1 MRMLAGGML
10 LMAMACTASPS
21 DGEPGNE
28 TPREVGASGYRC
40 NAEALADLVGHAATQ
55 ELGAEA
61 LRRSG
66 SRALRWI
73 RPGDI
78 VTMDYRED
86 RLNIHLD
93 DQGRVERFN
102 CG

>member
-1 MRMLAGGML
+1 MKMMLAAL
-10 LMAMACTASPS
+10 LPLTMACTAVPAEE
-21 DGEPGNE
+21 EPE
-28 TPREVGASGYRC
+28 PVGGSGHRCDASTLGH
-40 NAEALADLVGHAATQ
+40 LVGRDATQ
-55 ELGAEA
+55 ALGAEA

-66 SRALRWI
+66 ARALRWI
-73 RPGDI
+73 RPGDA

-93 DQGRVERFN
+93 GRNRVERFA

>member
-1 MRMLAGGML
+1 MKRALAL
-10 LMAMACTASPS
+10 LLPVTMACAAVPPE
-21 DGEPGNE
+21 DAAEPGGGSGD
-28 TPREVGASGYRC
+28 RCDASSLG
-40 NAEALADLVGHAATQ
+40 NLVGREASEA
-55 ELGAEA
+55 LGAEA

-73 RPGDI
+73 RPGDM

-93 DQGRVERFN
+93 DRNRIERFA

>member
-1 MRMLAGGML
+1 MRAALVL
-10 LMAMACTASPS
+10 LLPLTLACTAVPPEDGADAEAPS
-21 DGEPGNE
+21 GGRCD
-28 TPREVGASGYRC
+28 ASGLG
-40 NAEALADLVGHAATQ
+40 NLVGREASEA
-55 ELGAEA
+55 LGAEA

-66 SRALRWI
+66 SRRLRWI

-78 VTMDYRED
+78 VTMDYNEH

-93 DQGRVERFN
+93 DRNRVDHFA

>member
-1 MRMLAGGML
+1 MKTLVALLLPVTMACAAVPPEDTTPAGGGDGR
-10 LMAMACTASPS
+10 CDASNL
-21 DGEPGNE
+21 G
-28 TPREVGASGYRC
+28 
-40 NAEALADLVGHAATQ
+40 DLVGREASEA
-55 ELGAEA
+55 LGAEA

-66 SRALRWI
+66 SRTLRWI

-78 VTMDYRED
+78 VTMDYSEQ

-93 DQGRVERFN
+93 ERNRVDHFA

>member
-1 MRMLAGGML
+1 MKAALVL
-10 LMAMACTASPS
+10 LLPLTMACTAVPAEEA
-21 DGEPGNE
+21 GEPAA
-28 TPREVGASGYRC
+28 PGAGSGGRC
-40 NAEALADLVGHAATQ
+40 NSSALGDLIGREASEA
-55 ELGAEA
+55 LGAEA

-66 SRALRWI
+66 SRRLRWI

-78 VTMDYRED
+78 VTMDYSEQ

-93 DQGRVERFN
+93 AGNRVERFA

>member
-1 MRMLAGGML
+1 MKAALAL
-10 LMAMACTASPS
+10 LLALTMACTAVPAEEAA
-21 DGEPGNE
+21 EPAE
-28 TPREVGASGYRC
+28 PAVGPGGRCDASGLG
-40 NAEALADLVGHAATQ
+40 NLVGREASDA
-55 ELGAEA
+55 LGAEA

-66 SRALRWI
+66 ARMLRWI

-78 VTMDYRED
+78 VTMDYSEQ

-93 DQGRVERFN
+93 ARNRAERFA

>member
-1 MRMLAGGML
+1 MRRMLGL
-10 LMAMACTASPS
+10 LLPVTMACAAVPPDDAGERGGGGGS
-21 DGEPGNE
+21 D
-28 TPREVGASGYRC
+28 RCDASGLGDLIGR
-40 NAEALADLVGHAATQ
+40 EASQA
-55 ELGAEA
+55 LGAEA

-66 SRALRWI
+66 SRVLRWI

-78 VTMDYRED
+78 VTMDYSEQ

-93 DQGRVERFN
+93 DRNRVDHFA

>member
-1 MRMLAGGML
+1 MKRVVALLLPMTMACAAVPPEEDSTPAGGGDGR
-10 LMAMACTASPS
+10 CDASS
-21 DGEPGNE
+21 LD
-28 TPREVGASGYRC
+28 
-40 NAEALADLVGHAATQ
+40 DLVGREASQT
-55 ELGAEA
+55 LGAEA

-66 SRALRWI
+66 SRTLRWI

-78 VTMDYRED
+78 VTMDYSEQ

-93 DQGRVERFN
+93 ERGRVDHFA

>member
-1 MRMLAGGML
+1 MKPMLGL
-10 LMAMACTASPS
+10 LLPLTMACAAVPPDDAAEPPAGAGDRCDASPL
-21 DGEPGNE
+21 GN
-28 TPREVGASGYRC
+28 
-40 NAEALADLVGHAATQ
+40 LVGREASEA
-55 ELGAEA
+55 LGAEA

-66 SRALRWI
+66 SRVLRWI

-78 VTMDYRED
+78 VTMDYSEQ

-93 DQGRVERFN
+93 DQNRVDHFA

>member
-1 MRMLAGGML
+1 MKRALALLLPVTMACAAVPPDDAAEPAGG
-10 LMAMACTASPS
+10 S
-21 DGEPGNE
+21 DG
-28 TPREVGASGYRC
+28 RCDASSLG
-40 NAEALADLVGHAATQ
+40 DLVGREASEA
-55 ELGAEA
+55 LGAEA

-93 DQGRVERFN
+93 DRNRVERFA